1 MITNNNLEVHKA
13 FHSSEIINVWTWRS
27 DAAICCL
34 LRLGIFIGI
43 SFFLC
48 SMKHGKTRC
57 MIPKFGNAAK
67 CKLNM
72 HSAFNSLDV
81 LFSIDASRL
90 KRLRAPSV
98 AVNSFSLRMYT

>member
-1 MITNNNLEVHKA
+1 
-13 FHSSEIINVWTWRS
+13 
-27 DAAICCL
+27 
-34 LRLGIFIGI
+34 
-43 SFFLC
+43 
-48 SMKHGKTRC
+48 